1 MEDPDIIVDLHSLNG
16 KDGTRFDV
24 FWDHCKNFLNE
35 SVAVAVAV
43 DDHRHCQVTH
53 LTRAISIRD
62 LVEQVMALCPE
73 GTPIPSLEWVRLQFW
88 PKTPSSSSLHYTGR
102 FKLKFVVQQRQWCR
116 SYPDSHY
123 AAAVFRYMR
132 EYSILLRGSCLF
144 ISLGDKHKIKVGEP
158 HFSVAAAERGKPV
171 LVRDESLRVGD
182 YDFTKFSLVPS
193 VIFNISIPE
202 KISDSCYSGMPNISF
217 TVQIMLYTS

>member
-1 MEDPDIIVDLHSLNG
+1 MEDPDIIVDLRSLNG

-24 FWDHCKNFLNE
+24 FWDHCKIFLNE
-35 SVAVAVAV
+35 SVAVAV
-43 DDHRHCQVTH
+43 DDRRHCQVTH
-53 LTRAISIRD
+53 LARAISIRD

-102 FKLKFVVQQRQWCR
+102 FKLKFVVQQRQWRR
-116 SYPDSHY
+116 SHPDSHY

-132 EYSILLRGSCLF
+132 EYSILLRGFCLF
-144 ISLGDKHKIKVGEP
+144 ISLDDKHKVKVGEP
-158 HFSVAAAERGKPV
+158 CFPVAAAERGKRV
-171 LVRDESLRVGD
+171 LVRDDESLRVGD
-182 YDFTKFSLVPS
+182 HDFTKFSLVPS

-202 KISDSCYSGMPNISF
+202 KISDSWYSGMPNISF
-217 TVQIMLYTS
+217 TVIIMLYTS